1 MKKLLGICTLMILS
15 LFAVGCTKSID
26 LTEEENYMVAEY
38 AAELLI
44 KYGTKIDLKYYYDGE
59 DTTEELTTT
68 EVVTEETTTEGPTT
82 TEESVTE
89 AATTEVTTELVD
101 NTTEEPEAG
110 DGSNNQ
116 TTPIIGIENI
126 SGVEA
131 NVDKNFN
138 IGEFLGEKNL
148 SVKYSYYMLLDRYP
162 SYDQDGVY
170 IEIEAPKGYKLLV
183 VKFNVENTVNEPH
196 EVDLYNKDVVY
207 RIIVDKSKAARQMLT
222 VLMDD
227 LYTYQKTMEPSMFE
241 ENVLLFQISDDIA
254 QNMSDLKLQI
264 KYEDKEAVMQLD

>member
-68 EVVTEETTTEGPTT
+68 EEVTEEITT
-82 TEESVTE
+82 TEEGV
-89 AATTEVTTELVD
+89 TEVTTTEATTEAVD
-101 NTTEEPEAG
+101 NTTQETEAG
-110 DGSNNQ
+110 DSSNNES
-116 TTPIIGIENI
+116 TPIIGIENI
-126 SGVEA
+126 SGIEA

-138 IGEFLGEKNL
+138 IGEFLGEENL
-148 SVKYSYYMLLDRYP
+148 SVKYSYYMILDRYP

-183 VKFNVENTVNEPH
+183 VKFNVENTVNESH
-196 EVDLYNKDVVY
+196 EVDLYNKDIVY

-241 ENVLLFQISDDIA
+241 ENVLLFQISDEIA

-264 KYEDKEAVMQLD
+264 KYEDKEAVMQLE